1 MQNSAEKP
9 HKFMYK
15 SEYNYKIYINL
26 FKSLKNS
33 SKVLH
38 TEMNK
43 ADFIHF

>member
-9 HKFMYK
+9 HKFMCK
-15 SEYNYKIYINL
+15 REYNHKIYINL

-33 SKVLH
+33 SKIPH

-43 ADFIHF
+43 AHFIHF